1 MARKSLSTCTKHH
14 SYIKSTTKLHNYV
27 RDDNCSQYSVSN
39 LLEEK
44 NFQSDLHGMGFFPI
58 HTRNSNIFPFY
69 KKGVFTINP
78 TTLLS
83 LHIVLH
89 DEVNDKSQTYSH

>member
-1 MARKSLSTCTKHH
+1 
-14 SYIKSTTKLHNYV
+14 
-27 RDDNCSQYSVSN
+27 
-39 LLEEK
+39 
-44 NFQSDLHGMGFFPI
+44 MGLFLPI

-69 KKGVFTINP
+69 KKGVFTINA